1 MTHLTMPPRL
11 PQHRCAG
18 TGARYVAP
26 VSKSVDPG
34 SPLGQAIRERRE
46 ELRMSQ
52 DALAEAAGTAP
63 KSIWEIERKRA
74 NPTYST
80 LLALAEAL
88 HVPAEALTIRARVID
103 ADRRRG
109 NGAD

>member
-1 MTHLTMPPRL
+1 VP
-11 PQHRCAG
+11 
-18 TGARYVAP
+18 
-26 VSKSVDPG
+26 KSDDPG

-46 ELRMSQ
+46 ELKMSQ
-52 DALAEAAGTAP
+52 DALADAAGTAP

-74 NPTYST
+74 NPTYGT

-103 ADRRRG
+103 ADRRRRRG
-109 NGAD
+109 PE